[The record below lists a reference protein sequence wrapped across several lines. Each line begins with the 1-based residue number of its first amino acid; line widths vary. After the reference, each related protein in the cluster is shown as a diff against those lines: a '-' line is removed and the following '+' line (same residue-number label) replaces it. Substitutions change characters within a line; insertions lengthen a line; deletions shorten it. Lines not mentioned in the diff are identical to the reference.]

1 MSGIGTNFG
10 YSEVSAYS
18 KQKKVDSWNQFIGSL
33 SSSESVGLNTE
44 GASSLLT
51 RFKDFQNYNL
61 SQQLQAIK
69 NAPVP
74 TERCAIVN
82 DSDGILQGVYPQ
94 NVPINEFNHPE
105 GTTVV
110 GIGSTYFTGSEC
122 NVHSGWKYTTES
134 GFFNPNEPTQ
144 ADHLKM
150 LRDGRDVLL
159 NQSDWTQSRDVTL
172 ANDAEWKTY
181 RQALRDLP
189 ANTADPANPTWPTKP
204 TQYAI
209 IIELDG

>member
-44 GASSLLT
+44 GSSSLFT

-69 NAPVP
+69 DAPVP

-134 GFFNPNEPTQ
+134 GFFNPNKRTQ
-144 ADHLKM
+144 AEHLKN
-150 LRDGRDVLL
+150 LRESRDLFL
-159 NQSDWTQSRDVTL
+159 NQSDWTRMDDNQLSSDKK
-172 ANDAEWKTY
+172 AEWATY
-181 RQALRDLP
+181 RQTLRDLP
-189 ANTADPANPTWPTKP
+189 ANTADPSNPTWPTKP
-204 TQYAI
+204 
-209 IIELDG
+209 